1 MATEI
6 CKSRSSV
13 CENRSRKRKAS
24 SGSITLRYISINLG
38 TLTFKMKSLR
48 VKYEK
53 KIDENRRLQQELFD
67 IHADTEMLEKQNVI
81 KDILE
86 EKQQTIVKKD

>member
-1 MATEI
+1 
-6 CKSRSSV
+6 
-13 CENRSRKRKAS
+13 
-24 SGSITLRYISINLG
+24 
-38 TLTFKMKSLR
+38 MKSLR